1 MVQMMPWGTGHR
13 EERGLSQRPPAPTSP
28 LSIVQEAAPRPT
40 HQASSSA
47 ALRATISSPAEAQV
61 MTLSHFPGLL
71 VTPVSQGNLGGMKGH
86 LEGCSPK
93 AGWGLVG
100 RGRGSG
106 CAWG

>member
-1 MVQMMPWGTGHR
+1 MS
-13 EERGLSQRPPAPTSP
+13 GLPPPPHPCLSFRKQPPAPPTRLPP
-28 LSIVQEAAPRPT
+28 LL
-40 HQASSSA
+40 

>member
-47 ALRATISSPAEAQV
+47 GT
-61 MTLSHFPGLL
+61 
-71 VTPVSQGNLGGMKGH
+71 
-86 LEGCSPK
+86 
-93 AGWGLVG
+93 
-100 RGRGSG
+100 
-106 CAWG
+106 